1 MTLFSYF
8 ICLLLCQQAMTP
20 RMQLG
25 GMHAASVK
33 GSSADLNGDLSK
45 FAGDSRDFAKDKMNY
60 NSRKL
65 GDTRQGNISVEI
77 WKRAFTDALKRLC
90 PLQGEGLECGCL
102 PALNRM
108 VSLRSFLFEILGFL
122 VLFGI
127 RSACDRWSV
136 RCPTSKG

>member
-1 MTLFSYF
+1 
-8 ICLLLCQQAMTP
+8 
-20 RMQLG
+20 MQLG
-25 GMHAASVK
+25 GSSTTNAK

-45 FAGDSRDFAKDKMNY
+45 FSGDSRDFAKDRMNY
-60 NSRKL
+60 NTRKL

-108 VSLRSFLFEILGFL
+108 VSLRGAFWLVSEILFL
-122 VLFGI
+122 PSLTVVC
-127 RSACDRWSV
+127 SAFL
-136 RCPTSKG
+136 P

>member
-1 MTLFSYF
+1 
-8 ICLLLCQQAMTP
+8 MTP

-25 GMHAASVK
+25 GAPNTNAK

-45 FAGDSRDFAKDKMNY
+45 FSGDSRDFARDNKMNY
-60 NSRKL
+60 NTRKL

-108 VSLRSFLFEILGFL
+108 VSLRGALWLMSEILDLPCQTGIFNAFGFT
-122 VLFGI
+122 LFTMFDFST
-127 RSACDRWSV
+127 RKTT
-136 RCPTSKG
+136 P